1 MIMCE
6 GWIWSWWL
14 GETLWW
20 YSGAAPT
27 TVTIFTFIIVIDQPS
42 QTQQSTRNCKIIVLL
57 LAQMFWSY
65 SRSFFKEYLNLI
77 ILGGLQYMKQFL
89 ICCLNNPTFIVSA
102 AATHF
107 ICIAWLELIYQS
119 KKIDSSGGISRT
131 TVYISIHDYI
141 IHIHFNSRHCIRL
154 QMWLIKFCFS
164 LNSESSS
171 FLILD
176 DQDHL
181 ERDV

>member
-1 MIMCE
+1 MIMMTWWNIVVILWCSTNHCDN
-6 GWIWSWWL
+6 IYIYNCDWSARL
-14 GETLWW
+14 RHNK
-20 YSGAAPT
+20 
-27 TVTIFTFIIVIDQPS
+27 
-42 QTQQSTRNCKIIVLL
+42 STRNCKIIVLL
-57 LAQMFWSY
+57 LAPMFWSY
-65 SRSFFKEYLNLI
+65 SRSFVKEYLNLI

-164 LNSESSS
+164 
-171 FLILD
+171 
-176 DQDHL
+176 
-181 ERDV
+181 

>member
-1 MIMCE
+1 
-6 GWIWSWWL
+6 
-14 GETLWW
+14 
-20 YSGAAPT
+20 
-27 TVTIFTFIIVIDQPS
+27 
-42 QTQQSTRNCKIIVLL
+42 
-57 LAQMFWSY
+57 MFWSY

-141 IHIHFNSRHCIRL
+141 IHIHFNSRHWIDVTDKVLLFFKFWILFLLNTGWPGSSGEMCRRWVSRSSNRTLVIKLRWWRVWSLHCCLSLCITGTGEL
-154 QMWLIKFCFS
+154 SWTLHSQPGKS
-164 LNSESSS
+164 
-171 FLILD
+171 
-176 DQDHL
+176 
-181 ERDV
+181 

>member
-14 GETLWW
+14 GEILWW

-57 LAQMFWSY
+57 LALMFWSY

-89 ICCLNNPTFIVSA
+89 ICCLNNPTLIVSA

-131 TVYISIHDYI
+131 VYISIHDYI
-141 IHIHFNSRHCIRL
+141 INIYFNLRHCTRL
-154 QMWLIKFCFS
+154 QKIGFS
-164 LNSESSS
+164 LNCESSS

-181 ERDV
+181 ERDM